1 MPAKDRI
8 TLTID
13 PMVLERIDAISEAR
27 SESRSATVERIL
39 RNGVEDEEEMLGS
52 LGQGIEG
59 RIIAHLLKS
68 PRTLRKL
75 AEVVGA
81 ELTED
86 KLAKIEAE
94 GPEVVKAGQRYRST
108 QSTKQRRNP

>member
-1 MPAKDRI
+1 
-8 TLTID
+8 
-13 PMVLERIDAISEAR
+13 
-27 SESRSATVERIL
+27 
-39 RNGVEDEEEMLGS
+39 MLGS

-86 KLAKIEAE
+86 TLARIEAD
-94 GPEVVKAGQRYRST
+94 GPEVLKAGQRYRST
-108 QSTKQRRNP
+108 TSTTQRRNP

>member
-8 TLTID
+8 SLTID
-13 PMVLERIDAISEAR
+13 PDILARIDKVATAR
-27 SESRSATVERIL
+27 GESRSATAERIL

-86 KLAKIEAE
+86 KLARIEAE
-94 GPEVVKAGQRYRST
+94 GPEIVKAGQRYRST
-108 QSTKQRRNP
+108 TPTKQRKNP